1 MAGTVTCTLPARK
14 RRHDSGV
21 LSAPTVPPRRLPG
34 VGDLLCLRSDLL
46 NAIQY
51 AALDGREL
59 SYFSVGPKRMV
70 FVNRSTA
77 ADIVLSDI
85 HTFGK
90 PDGENPLRLVL
101 GDGLISN
108 PFHDQWLR
116 RRRAL
121 QPMYSRPSLAGMR
134 QKMSEVIGEHLGRWE
149 ERERTEL
156 AVHEAM
162 LSFALDIVARCM
174 FSRSGDTVADVLTPG
189 TISFLLDFVDRRLRG
204 PLSLPVGVPSRRN
217 RNFAATMRDLDGL
230 VHRLIRE
237 RRGGGEQH
245 GDLLDILLA
254 ARVGESAE
262 PLTDTE
268 VRDEVLT
275 TFVAAYET
283 TASALTWILYLLAC
297 YPDIQREVRDEVRA
311 PAPAGAGDR
320 QGSTLLE
327 RVINEGMR
335 LFPPS
340 PTIPRQ
346 VAENVRIGSS
356 EIPGGAFVMLNVA
369 AIHRDPAVWER
380 PDEFLP
386 ERFLNGVPG
395 KGTFLPFGA
404 GAHMCIGKG
413 FAMTE
418 MRMLLSGVLDKFEI
432 SQRESAGPAP
442 RALLT
447 LRPRAGFGLTL
458 TRM

>member
-1 MAGTVTCTLPARK
+1 M
-14 RRHDSGV
+14 RHDSGV
-21 LSAPTVPPRRLPG
+21 LAAPTVPPRRLP
-34 VGDLLCLRSDLL
+34 VLGDLPRLRSNLL

-51 AALDGREL
+51 AARDGSEL

-70 FVNRSTA
+70 FVNRSAA
-77 ADIVLSDI
+77 ADTVLSDI

-108 PFHDQWLR
+108 PYHDQWLQ

-121 QPMYSRPSLAGMR
+121 HPMYGRPSLAGMR
-134 QKMSEVIGEHLGRWE
+134 QTMADVIAEHTGRWQG
-149 ERERTEL
+149 RERTEL
-156 AVHEAM
+156 RVHEDM
-162 LSFALDIVARCM
+162 LSFALDIVSRCM
-174 FSRSGDTVADVLTPG
+174 FSRSGDSVAAVLTPG
-189 TISFLLDFVDRRLRG
+189 TISFLLGFVERRLQM
-204 PLSLPVGVPSRRN
+204 PLSLPVGVPTRRN
-217 RNFAATMRDLDGL
+217 RTFTATMQGLDDL
-230 VHRLIRE
+230 VHRIIRE
-237 RRGGGEQH
+237 RRRTGERQ
-245 GDLLDILLA
+245 GDLLDMLLE
-254 ARVGESAE
+254 ARVGDAAE
-262 PLTDTE
+262 PLTDVE

-297 YPDIQREVRDEVRA
+297 YPDVQQSLREEVRA
-311 PAPAGAGDR
+311 GTPADSRERP
-320 QGSTLLE
+320 GSTLME
-327 RVINEGMR
+327 GVINEGMR

-346 VAENVRIGSS
+346 VQKDVRIGSS
-356 EIPGGAFVMLNVA
+356 TVPAGSMVMLNVA
-369 AIHRDPAVWER
+369 AIHRDPDVWER

-386 ERFLNGVPG
+386 ERFRGGTPG

-413 FAMTE
+413 FAMME
-418 MRMLLSGVLDKFEI
+418 MSMLLASILDTFEI
-432 SQRESAGPAP
+432 SQRDATGPAP
-442 RALLT
+442 KAMLT
-447 LRPRAGFGLTL
+447 LRPREGFGLTL

>member
-1 MAGTVTCTLPARK
+1 MAGTVASALPVRHV
-14 RRHDSGV
+14 RHDSGV
-21 LSAPTVPPRRLPG
+21 LSTPTVPPRRLPG
-34 VGDLLCLRSDLL
+34 IGDLLKLRSNLL

-51 AALDGREL
+51 AALDGSEL
-59 SYFSVGPKRMV
+59 SYFAVGPKRMV

-90 PDGENPLRLVL
+90 PNAENPLRLVL
-101 GDGLISN
+101 GDGLISS
-108 PFHDQWLR
+108 PYHEQWLR

-121 QPMYSRPSLAGMR
+121 QPMYGRPSLADMR
-134 QKMSEVIGEHLGRWE
+134 QKMAEVTDEHIGRWE
-149 ERERTEL
+149 SRDRTEL
-156 AVHEAM
+156 RVHEEM

-174 FSRSGDTVADVLTPG
+174 FSRPGDTVSDVLTPG
-189 TISFLLDFVDRRLRG
+189 TISFLLEFVERRLRM

-217 RNFAATMRDLDGL
+217 RNFTATMRGLDDL

-237 RRGGGEQH
+237 RRTTGEHH
-245 GDLLDILLA
+245 GDLLDMLLA
-254 ARVGESAE
+254 AKAGDSVE

-268 VRDEVLT
+268 VRDEMLT

-297 YPDIQREVRDEVRA
+297 YPDVQQRVREEVRRT
-311 PAPAGAGDR
+311 PLSTSGR
-320 QGSTLLE
+320 QRGSTLLE

-346 VAENVRIGSS
+346 VTKDVSIGASK
-356 EIPGGAFVMLNVA
+356 IPAGSFVMLNVA
-369 AIHRDPAVWER
+369 AIHRDPTVWER

-386 ERFLNGVPG
+386 ERFMNGIPG
-395 KGTFLPFGA
+395 KGRFLPFGA

-413 FAMTE
+413 FAMME
-418 MRMLLSGVLDKFEI
+418 MSMLLAAILDKFEI
-432 SQRESAGPAP
+432 SQRDSTGPAP

-447 LRPRAGFGLTL
+447 LRPREGFGVTL

>member
-1 MAGTVTCTLPARK
+1 MAGTVASTLPVRQV
-14 RRHDSGV
+14 RHDSGV
-21 LSAPTVPPRRLPG
+21 LSAPTMPPRRLPG
-34 VGDLLCLRSDLL
+34 MGDLLRLRSNLL
-46 NAIQY
+46 NAVQY
-51 AALDGREL
+51 AALDGSEL
-59 SYFSVGPKRMV
+59 SHFAIGPKRMV

-77 ADIVLSDI
+77 ADVVLSDI

-90 PDGENPLRLVL
+90 PNAENPLRLVL

-108 PFHDQWLR
+108 PYHDQWMR

-134 QKMSEVIGEHLGRWE
+134 QKMADVIAEHTGRWE
-149 ERERTEL
+149 GRDRTEL
-156 AVHEAM
+156 NVHEDM

-174 FSRSGDTVADVLTPG
+174 FSRSGDTVSGVLTPG
-189 TISFLLDFVDRRLRG
+189 TISFLLEFVERRLRM

-217 RNFAATMRDLDGL
+217 RNFTATMRGLDHF
-230 VHRLIRE
+230 VYRLIRE
-237 RRGGGEQH
+237 RRGTGERH
-245 GDLLDILLA
+245 GDLLDILLEA
-254 ARVGESAE
+254 KVGDAAE
-262 PLTDTE
+262 PLTDVE

-297 YPDIQREVRDEVRA
+297 YPDVQRCVREEARSAVLSAQRE
-311 PAPAGAGDR
+311 R

-327 RVINEGMR
+327 CVINEGMR

-346 VAENVRIGSS
+346 VKKDVLIGSS
-356 EIPGGAFVMLNVA
+356 EVLKGSFVMLNVA
-369 AIHRDPAVWER
+369 AIHRDPTIWER

-386 ERFLNGVPG
+386 ERFMNGVPG
-395 KGTFLPFGA
+395 KGRFLPFGA

-413 FAMTE
+413 FAMME
-418 MRMLLSGVLDKFEI
+418 MTMLLASILDKFEI
-432 SQRESAGPAP
+432 SQRDSAGPAP

-447 LRPRAGFGLTL
+447 LRPREGFGLTL
-458 TRM
+458 TRI